1 MQNFVY
7 FVPRP
12 TFEQPTPT
20 EPPSP
25 SSYHVSY
32 DEEPQQPYQQAAS
45 QGYQQQPS
53 NSVAPNPTQQNT
65 GTLFYQ
71 RPQEEVEQEQETTDA
86 PEVTP
91 YVATYSSYSKPFTSF
106 APSSTPPPPAP
117 QAPSAYPSTSAPSF
131 PPQVGFC
138 WHSPKHPS
146 VYNQVEEAF
155 PHLFG
160 GSADSP
166 WESQRYHS
174 YP

>member
-1 MQNFVY
+1 MCY

-32 DEEPQQPYQQAAS
+32 DEEPQQPYQQPAS

-106 APSSTPPPPAP
+106 APSSTPPPPGPPAP
-117 QAPSAYPSTSAPSF
+117 QAPSGYPSTSAPSF
-131 PPQVGFC
+131 PAQVGFC
-138 WHSPKHPS
+138 WHSPT
-146 VYNQVEEAF
+146 
-155 PHLFG
+155 
-160 GSADSP
+160 
-166 WESQRYHS
+166 
-174 YP
+174 